1 MGISLATNPP
11 HRMVAAQV
19 YIALCVASL
28 TVAAPQLN
36 FAGPRSVSTTRGV
49 VTSTNINQEKVVT
62 DVVTA
67 LQPSIAKA
75 VADALAAFQTS
86 TLALPPATTSL
97 AIQGPTQQIASAN
110 AAAAAEAASAA
121 VGPTA
126 KPEYNFEYKVADND
140 EQTYISKSEERDGD
154 TLTGTYSYVDPDGS
168 LITVNYQAG
177 PMGYT
182 QTSEAQEGFV
192 TINAKP
198 AKASVATSSTST
210 ASGSSTS
217 SGSRFSGA
225 TSSTSL
231 TSNSGFASTASSSSI
246 DQSALIAQIIAAL
259 QPQINNAVQSA
270 ISSTRTS
277 NSAVGGPLVAVVPPQ
292 GRTAPV
298 FAVDEDLSSTFGEG
312 FSVKI
317 DTPEFNIAY

>member
-1 MGISLATNPP
+1 MGISLTTNPP
-11 HRMVAAQV
+11 YRMVTAQV

-36 FAGPRSVSTTRGV
+36 FAGPRSVSTT
-49 VTSTNINQEKVVT
+49 NQEKVVT

-86 TLALPPATTSL
+86 TLALPPATASL

-210 ASGSSTS
+210 ASGLSTS

-225 TSSTSL
+225 TSS

-270 ISSTRTS
+270 ISSTSTS

-292 GRTAPV
+292 GRAAPV

>member
-1 MGISLATNPP
+1 MGISLTTNPP
-11 HRMVAAQV
+11 YRMVTAQV

-210 ASGSSTS
+210 ASGLSTS

-225 TSSTSL
+225 TSS

-270 ISSTRTS
+270 ISSTSTS

-292 GRTAPV
+292 GRAAPV